1 MENWINQ
8 REKQKKLEICKDL
21 DRVWSVQWSARSKTS
36 HEQLID
42 SASGPSDCL
51 RLLIPNKIE

>member
-42 SASGPSDCL
+42 SASGPSV
-51 RLLIPNKIE
+51 IA